1 MVMHDM
7 LGYKCLTKPCLNF
20 RKNYLQSSGDI
31 RQAVSDYI
39 REVQDGSFPSSE
51 HSFK

>member
-1 MVMHDM
+1 MHDM
-7 LGYKCLTKPCLNF
+7 LGISANYMPKF
-20 RKNYLQSSGDI
+20 SKNYLQSSGDI